1 MNERKRNSGWRKA
14 WRVVTA
20 PWRWYAGLY
29 RGKPW
34 WRKLLTALVT
44 FVLIVAAYFGAL
56 VVNLF
61 GLFGG
66 MPSSYDIMH
75 PRTAEASIIYSA
87 DCKVI
92 GKFYTENR
100 TPVAYQEIN
109 PIFFKA
115 LIATE
120 DERFYSHSGI
130 DFQGVLAAVK
140 DAFGGKPRG
149 ASTITQQL
157 VKNMLRTRSYSTGYL
172 GKIPGMKI
180 LVMKSKEWLL
190 AVQIEAHYS
199 KEEILTMYANTVD
212 FGSNVFGIKTAAKTY
227 FSTTPAEL
235 TPEQAAVLVGLLRAT
250 TYYNPRINPRNSLE
264 RRNVVLD
271 NMAACG
277 YITAAECEALKA
289 KPLELRFAP
298 ESPIDGIAPYFRQVV
313 AASLRDWSYATG
325 HDLYRDGLRI
335 YTTIDTRMQAMAE
348 QAVTTQMRTLQAGFN
363 SHWGG
368 QEPWRDERG
377 RLIPHFIEDIVLRS
391 DTYKALEARFADQPD
406 SVAYYLNKP
415 HEVKLFDYDG
425 GHTAVMST
433 VDSVRYMVRFLHAGL
448 VAMEPQTGFVRAW
461 VGDVDF
467 NAWNYDKVTAQ
478 RQPGSTFKLFVY
490 TTAMNYGYTPHDY
503 MVDEPVT
510 WSFSDNEGYHIWNPQ
525 NASGRCSGD
534 SITLRAAFARSVNT
548 VSVRLC
554 QRFGPRNVA
563 NVARDMGIKS
573 PLKGSPQISLGAEDV
588 NLLELVDGYCT
599 VVNNGR
605 QHDPVLVTR
614 IYDSKGNLLYSAKS
628 ADVGAIPP
636 RSAFLMQQLLQA
648 GMTETGGT
656 SGALWQYVRPYSGDT
671 DFGGKT
677 GTSSN
682 YSDAWFMAVTPRL
695 VVGAWVGGEYRCI
708 HFRSGALGQGSR
720 TALPMCGLFLQQ
732 LLADRHFAR
741 YRCRF
746 PAPPATIHEEEY
758 KFDNYEPG
766 HRPDS
771 DTFPAIYDSLLL
783 ADPYYDEYF
792 KQYEEPLPE
801 QQ

>member
-1 MNERKRNSGWRKA
+1 MSSRESHSSWRRA
-14 WRVVTA
+14 WRVATA

-34 WRKLLTALVT
+34 WRKLLTGVASFIVFVAL
-44 FVLIVAAYFGAL
+44 YFGAL
-56 VVNLF
+56 VINLF

-75 PRTAEASIIYSA
+75 PGTPEASYIYSA
-87 DCKVI
+87 DCKLI

-100 TPVAYQEIN
+100 TPVSYEEIN
-109 PIFFKA
+109 PVFFQA

-120 DERFYSHSGI
+120 DERFYEHSGI
-130 DFQGVLAAVK
+130 DFRGLLAALK
-140 DAFGGKPRG
+140 DALGGKPRG
-149 ASTITQQL
+149 ASTISQQL

-172 GKIPGMKI
+172 GKIPGMRI
-180 LVMKSKEWLL
+180 VVMKSKEWLL
-190 AVQIEAHYS
+190 ALLIESHYT
-199 KEEILTMYANTVD
+199 KKEILTMYANTVD
-212 FGSNVFGIKTAAKTY
+212 FGSNVYGIKTAAKTY

-235 TPEQAAVLVGLLRAT
+235 TTEQAAVLVGLLRAT
-250 TYYNPRINPRNSLE
+250 TYYNPRINPRNSLS

-271 NMAACG
+271 NMQRWGFLSAD
-277 YITAAECEALKA
+277 ECRRCQAL
-289 KPLELRFAP
+289 PLELHFAP
-298 ESPIDGIAPYFRQVV
+298 ESPVDGLAPYFRQAV
-313 AASLRDWSYATG
+313 AASLRDWSSASGY
-325 HDLYRDGLRI
+325 DLYRDGLRI

-348 QAVTTQMRTLQAGFN
+348 RAVTQQMRTLQASFN
-363 SHWGG
+363 SHWAG
-368 QEPWRDERG
+368 QDPWRDEQG
-377 RLIPHFIEDIVLRS
+377 HLIPHFIEDIVLRS
-391 DTYKALEARFADQPD
+391 DTYKALEARFPDAPD
-406 SVAYYLNKP
+406 SVAYYLNRP

-433 VDSVRYMVRFLHAGL
+433 VDSVRYMVKFLHAGL
-448 VAMEPQTGFVRAW
+448 VAVEPYTGHVKAW

-490 TTAMNYGYTPHDY
+490 TTAMNYGYSPRDF
-503 MVDEPVT
+503 MVDEPVS
-510 WSFSDNEGYHIWNPQ
+510 WSFTDKEGHHTWNPQ

-534 SITLRAAFARSVNT
+534 SITIRAAFARSVNT
-548 VSVRLC
+548 VAVRLC

-573 PLKGSPQISLGAEDV
+573 PLKGSPQIALGAEDV

-599 VVNNGR
+599 VANGGR
-605 QHDPVLVTR
+605 QVDPVLVTR
-614 IYDSKGNLLYSAKS
+614 IYDRHGNEIYSSKLVSNGS
-628 ADVGAIPP
+628 IPK
-636 RSAFLMQQLLQA
+636 RSAFLMQQLLLA
-648 GMTETGGT
+648 GLTETGGT
-656 SGALWQYVRPYSGDT
+656 SGALWQYVRPYTGDT

-682 YSDAWFMAVTPRL
+682 YSDAWFMAVTPKL
-695 VVGAWVGGEYRCI
+695 VVGAWVGGEYRSI

-732 LLADRHFAR
+732 LLADTHFSR

-746 PAPPATIHEEEY
+746 PSPPMTVNEEEY

-771 DTFPAIYDSLLL
+771 DSLPAYIDSLLL
-783 ADPYYDEYF
+783 ADPAYDEYF
-792 KQYEEPLPE
+792 APYEQE
-801 QQ
+801 QAPAH